1 MKKFYYLLLALIVT
15 FSSNAWSKT
24 EGFYVG
30 LDVLNAKSKVNVKTV
45 SVSNINPLLLYYG
58 VNDED
63 FRINGNLSDSKT
75 SLGFDAK
82 YAVNF
87 DKFYVAPGISLDY
100 LNLNNKKYI
109 DDMDFDI
116 NLKISSRFSY
126 KVDLGYDIDDRFS
139 IFVPLGINNIA
150 YKLNTIDSIIPSKN
164 LLASTSGAVSSFFY
178 GIGVNTKINEKL
190 ALKLEYN
197 KTSLDIDSKTSTV
210 QFFANTKIRNSV
222 DLDIFKVGAV
232 YKF

>member
-15 FSSNAWSKT
+15 FSPNAWSKT

-30 LDVLNAKSKVNVKTV
+30 LDVLNAKSKVDVKTV
-45 SVSNINPLLLYYG
+45 SVENIDPFLFYIG
-58 VNDED
+58 
-63 FRINGNLSDSKT
+63 INAENFKIKDNLSDSNAG
-75 SLGFDAK
+75 LGFDAK

-87 DKFYVAPGISLDY
+87 GKFYVAPGISLDY

-109 DDMDFDI
+109 NNKNFDI
-116 NLKISSRFSY
+116 KLKLSSRLSS
-126 KVDLGYDIDDRFS
+126 KIDLGYDLNDRFS
-139 IFVPLGINNIA
+139 IFVPLGISSISCE
-150 YKLNTIDSIIPSKN
+150 LNTRDSLKN
-164 LLASTSGAVSSFFY
+164 LLASTSGTVISYFY
-178 GIGVNTKINEKL
+178 GIGVNTRINEKL

-197 KTSLDIDSKTSTV
+197 KTSVDIDSKTSTV
-210 QFFANTKIRNSV
+210 HFFADTKIRNSV